1 MSLDVVTFCPWGKK
15 CESVKRNVIHRCAL
29 YTKIVGTDA
38 QGNEHDDWN
47 CAITWQPILQ
57 LEVAQTNRQTASS
70 VQSMRN
76 ANDKRQAQAISALQE
91 ADSVRI
97 AKN

>member
-1 MSLDVVTFCPWGKK
+1 METVTTCPLKSK
-15 CESVKRNVIHRCAL
+15 CEEVKRNKIHRCAW

-76 ANDKRQAQAISALQE
+76 ANDKRQAQAISALNEHQKE
-91 ADSVRI
+91 IGNA
-97 AKN
+97 